1 MRPRLKK
8 LVASERYTPPQI
20 EPPAKITVGL
30 GSNHLAKMYAQNCK
44 MLDQYAN
51 YTHHL
56 ENKYLD
62 LYESHME
69 MKKHF
74 GMMRDFF
81 KHPSDMQFK
90 RCEIMLEHRIN
101 AEKVAKPESL
111 MNRPEEIKRFKT
123 FKTAI
128 KGQYYYIA
136 YLKAVLHNNR
146 IEYKKKQQFNSVEF
160 ADMDAFI
167 EQIVNEKD

>member
-8 LVASERYTPPQI
+8 LVASERYTPPQVN
-20 EPPAKITVGL
+20 PPAKITVGAE
-30 GSNHLAKMYAQNCK
+30 SPHLAKMYVQNCK

-69 MKKHF
+69 LKKQF

-101 AEKVAKPESL
+101 AEKAGKLGSPINNPV
-111 MNRPEEIKRFKT
+111 EIKRYKT

-146 IEYKKKQQFNSVEF
+146 IEYKKKQQFNTIEF
-160 ADMDAFI
+160 ADLDAFI